1 MKKNVLLTTNVE
13 ITKIKIISMLEKNNV
28 NVIMITKPT
37 QIFSIMKENNSNCH
51 LLILDLDCGL
61 NSIEII
67 KKMRQFDINIPII
80 LLSNTKDKTEFI
92 KYIKLGISD
101 FIIKPYTEERLNA
114 AFNKL
119 LFNSKPLI
127 KKENFNFTYDKI
139 MQFEL
144 KKSKKGKY
152 PLTFTIIKF
161 PISTGMILSNIFI
174 KKVLNTIWDTDEI
187 LFYKKN
193 VLLGIH
199 PFSKVEDFKI
209 IEKKLYNIFEKIKED
224 NHKFKKNN
232 IYIKSFIDM
241 PGENQPYDYYI
252 ENFNNHI
259 KTDD

>member
-1 MKKNVLLTTNVE
+1 VTSLE
-13 ITKIKIISMLEKNNV
+13 ITKLKITSMLEKNNV

-37 QIFSIMKENNSNCH
+37 QIFSKIKENNCNCH
-51 LLILDLDCGL
+51 LLIIDLDYSS

-67 KKMRQFDINIPII
+67 KKINQLDKNIPII
-80 LLSNTKDKTEFI
+80 LLSNTKNKKEFV
-92 KYIKLGISD
+92 KYIKIGISD
-101 FIIKPYTEERLNA
+101 FIIKPYTEERLNTT
-114 AFNKL
+114 FNKF

-152 PLTFTIIKF
+152 PLTFSIIKF
-161 PISTGMILSNIFI
+161 PISTGMTLSNIFI
-174 KKVLNTIWDTDEI
+174 KKVLNIIWDTDEI

-199 PFSKVEDFKI
+199 PFSKIDDFKI
-209 IEKKLYNIFEKIKED
+209 IEKKLYDIFEEIKKD

-241 PGENQPYDYYI
+241 PGKNQPYDYYI
-252 ENFNNHI
+252 DNFNNYI
-259 KTDD
+259 KKDD